1 MGVEEDF
8 ASRMAKSVIRER
20 RRKRAPSAAQET
32 SSQADPMSQCV
43 ALCQEQRWREA
54 VLLCRQV
61 RARAGKNRN
70 SDAYASLS
78 AALLKLEY
86 SLRRQMTAGLIGAAQ
101 DLLAKEFLLDV
112 GEQ

>member
-1 MGVEEDF
+1 MGAEEDL
-8 ASRMAKSVIRER
+8 ASRMAKSAIRER
-20 RRKRAPSAAQET
+20 RRKRAASAAQDT
-32 SSQADPMSQCV
+32 SSQADTMSQCV

-61 RARAGKNRN
+61 RARAKKNRN
-70 SDAYASLS
+70 NEAYASLS

-86 SLRRQMTAGLIGAAQ
+86 SLRRQMATGLITAAQ